1 MITIALSKGRLA
13 EKALDLLEAAG
24 YDVSA
29 GREESRKL
37 ILEDEKTGL
46 RFIMAKP
53 ADVPTYVEYGAAD
66 IGVVG
71 KDTLLE
77 EGRNLY
83 EVIDLGFGACR
94 MCVCGPVSLKGKL
107 DQIPNKRVA
116 SKYPNITR
124 AYFEGTKKDSVEI
137 IKLNGSVELAP
148 LIGLSEVIVDI
159 VESGRTLKE
168 NGLDVLEVV
177 ADISARVVVNR
188 VSMKMKEAEIVPMLD
203 ALRKQV
209 AIKNA
214 QKKEEQK

>member
-53 ADVPTYVEYGAAD
+53 SDVPTYVEYGAAD

-124 AYFEGTKKDSVEI
+124 AYFEGTKKESVEI

-209 AIKNA
+209 AIRNA
-214 QKKEEQK
+214 EKATQK

>member
-53 ADVPTYVEYGAAD
+53 SDVPTYVEYGAAD
-66 IGVVG
+66 TGVVG

-124 AYFEGTKKDSVEI
+124 AYFEGTKKESVEI

-177 ADISARVVVNR
+177 AEISARVVVNR
-188 VSMKMKEAEIVPMLD
+188 VSMKMKEAEILPMID

-214 QKKEEQK
+214 EKAAQQ